1 MKPEEL
7 QHIIDQFDE
16 DELKSQGIFGI
27 YQYGGA
33 ADESY
38 IRANKAGLE
47 IVALELLKASKEAEN
62 ILVNGGE
69 NSIITNH
76 REDWFDENS
85 TTQLDY
91 IELIAH
97 KQKNKP
103 KEVPKESLANSFFI
117 FCFFLIFILLLASI
131 FIGLATIIMWFF

>member
-47 IVALELLKASKEAEN
+47 LVALELLKASKEAEN
-62 ILVNGGE
+62 IQVNGGE
-69 NSIITNH
+69 NSILTDH
-76 REDWFDENS
+76 EDWFDEYS
-85 TTQLDY
+85 TTHFQY
-91 IELIAH
+91 IELITH

-103 KEVPKESLANSFFI
+103 KEVPKESLANSFYI
-117 FCFFLIFILLLASI
+117 FCFFLIFILLLAAI
-131 FIGLATIIMWFF
+131 FIGLSTIIMWFF